1 MTEWGA
7 AGAVFAAAYGLGKA
21 GYECVVLEA
30 ADRAG
35 RCDLAVR
42 GGDGHY
48 MDTGPARIPQ
58 WMITLG
64 CCELGVL
71 LERSAT

>member
-1 MTEWGA
+1 MGRPR
-7 AGAVFAAAYGLGKA
+7 AVFAAAYGLGKA
-21 GYECVVLEA
+21 GYDCAVLGA
-30 ADRAG
+30 ADRADG
-35 RCDLAVR
+35 CDLAVR

-48 MDTGPARIPQ
+48 MDTGPACIPQ

-64 CCELGVL
+64 CCEFGVP